1 MSWIANRSRL
11 NCIVERKL
19 LTVPLILTVVPG
31 TRWEMSI
38 IVRSV
43 ADTCMLWFIERI
55 SASVE
60 VSGRLW
66 FGFGF
71 DAVPT
76 GRGGCVFSVLIFS

>member
-1 MSWIANRSRL
+1 M
-11 NCIVERKL
+11 

-43 ADTCMLWFIERI
+43 ADTCMIWFIEKI

-71 DAVPT
+71 GFRFGAVPA
-76 GRGGCVFSVLIFS
+76 GRGGCVFPVLIFS